1 LSRSVVSYATLPQLI
16 DRYGEPMLIELTD
29 REDPPTEA
37 IVAAVVDR
45 ALADT
50 DAMID
55 GYLAGRYALP
65 LAETPTLLTDLA
77 LQIAL
82 YKLHRNVASEKVQ
95 RDHDAAVRTLRDI
108 ASGAV
113 RLSVAGLEPAGS
125 DAGAVRTNEPDR
137 RLTPGSM
144 RGFI

>member
-1 LSRSVVSYATLPQLI
+1 MSYATLAQLI
-16 DRYGEPMLIELTD
+16 DRYGEPMLIDLTD
-29 REDPPTEA
+29 REEPAAGA
-37 IVAAVVDR
+37 IVAAVVAR

-82 YKLHRNVASEKVQ
+82 YKLHRNVVSEKVQ

-108 ASGAV
+108 AAGTV
-113 RLSVAGLEPAGS
+113 RLDVAGAEPAGS
-125 DAGAVRTNEPDR
+125 DAGTVRTNEPDR
-137 RLTPGSM
+137 RLTPDSLK
-144 RGFI
+144 GFI